1 MKKNEISQ
9 LINVILIILV
19 PLTVINLL
27 IHVKRENS
35 YKLVENDKLVIN
47 ESYRSLKYIIRLHKN
62 DQIIEVIFYFYPEV
76 PKIEMMDSEI
86 SINSS
91 NPKYLVIKETT
102 NESTF
107 DWNENIQD
115 TITFMEKYEYI
126 GASCIFRFENINN
139 NDTINLKIKNLNFIT
154 SDFNYKLNQ
163 DFKFYFSNKLQ
174 IKSLDI
180 HSDFTYLILQYQL
193 IACGILIFLKLL
205 VSFVYYLKGRE

>member
-9 LINVILIILV
+9 LINVFLIIIV
-19 PLTVINLL
+19 PLTLLNLL

-35 YKLVENDKLVIN
+35 YKLVENDKVAIN
-47 ESYRSLKYIIRLHKN
+47 ESYRSLKYSIRLQKN
-62 DQIIEVIFYFYPEV
+62 DQIIEVIIYFYPEV
-76 PKIEMMDSEI
+76 PKIEMLDSEI
-86 SINSS
+86 SINSF
-91 NPKYLVIKETT
+91 NPEYLVIKETT

-115 TITFMEKYEYI
+115 TITFMEKYEYM
-126 GASCIFRFENINN
+126 GASCIFRFENINI

-180 HSDFTYLILQYQL
+180 HSDITYLILQYQL
-193 IACGILIFLKLL
+193 IACGILIFLKIL
-205 VSFVYYLKGRE
+205 VYLFYFLRGKE